1 MAHQHSAASA
11 GHRRRGAAVADSNHS
26 TNFDA
31 ARRHAS
37 AEETARAAR
46 RRRWRGDPAARDLLK
61 QRRFNTTAHDC
72 AVGRVGPRSR
82 GGPGDSAGPGSIR
95 DAVAAVL
102 LARGGR
108 AGRPSPQ
115 LRACASHGRQSDRCL
130 EVYSKYKQCRTSRKS
145 HGITVLYLLGESAG

>member
-11 GHRRRGAAVADSNHS
+11 GHRRRGAAVADS

-31 ARRHAS
+31 ARWPAS

-95 DAVAAVL
+95 DAWHAGA
-102 LARGGR
+102 GP
-108 AGRPSPQ
+108 AGRVLSSVLVRPTGP
-115 LRACASHGRQSDRCL
+115 RQSDRCL
-130 EVYSKYKQCRTSRKS
+130 EVYSNYKQCRTSRKS

>member
-11 GHRRRGAAVADSNHS
+11 GHRRRGAAVADS

-31 ARRHAS
+31 ARWPSS

-61 QRRFNTTAHDC
+61 QRRFNTTDHDC

-95 DAVAAVL
+95 DAVL